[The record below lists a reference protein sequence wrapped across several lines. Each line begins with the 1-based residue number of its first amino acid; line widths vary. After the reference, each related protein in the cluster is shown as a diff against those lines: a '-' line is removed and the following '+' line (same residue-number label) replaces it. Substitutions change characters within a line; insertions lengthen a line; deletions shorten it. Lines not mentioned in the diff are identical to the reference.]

1 MSKKVLIIT
10 KVHERV
16 EYQILGKIEIKFLR
30 CLIKIIGEK
39 LNLGGQQICYY
50 KRSLNY

>member
-1 MSKKVLIIT
+1 MISLVRIGLDM
-10 KVHERV
+10 
-16 EYQILGKIEIKFLR
+16 EYRILGRIEIKFSR